1 MHAPGL
7 SSLSHIARHGH
18 TLAPAH
24 DFPLGHS
31 ASLQHASST
40 GTLHTPFTHGVYD
53 SSPQSKSCWQQPPV
67 GAMHQPSSSSWW
79 QSRPQAHTL
88 APVQSPNWQSES
100 IQQRSVGG
108 IARQTPETQFIGWG
122 GPSSGPPGS

>member
-67 GAMHQPSSSSWW
+67 GAMHLSLIHISEPT
-79 QSRPQAHTL
+79 RPY
-88 APVQSPNWQSES
+88 
-100 IQQRSVGG
+100 
-108 IARQTPETQFIGWG
+108 
-122 GPSSGPPGS
+122 